1 MQDLETGQEL
11 DSTEDDAD
19 LSKKLFEQT
28 MQTPT
33 VMVDSELKVTEQ
45 RLEEVLVTSTP
56 ERVVLQTKSSEQD
69 EISSN
74 AVDDDSDSTTV
85 GGSEASNID
94 MEMFV
99 TAPHV
104 DITNIASR
112 SAAGHEFTDSVS
124 QCSSMK
130 HYFRNV
136 DYYGTRFSQEI
147 YSPVDGI
154 IHYITEGSG
163 GGQDDWLLDYRRA
176 TGLEPP
182 EDYRDMNIF
191 IRPNR
196 SPSVWIRHFHLNP
209 LISILKAVGTSDGRL
224 MMMGLAS

>member
-19 LSKKLFEQT
+19 LSKKLVEQT

-74 AVDDDSDSTTV
+74 AVDDDSDSTAV

-104 DITNIASR
+104 DITNIAVY
-112 SAAGHEFTDSVS
+112 FSV
-124 QCSSMK
+124 
-130 HYFRNV
+130 
-136 DYYGTRFSQEI
+136 
-147 YSPVDGI
+147 
-154 IHYITEGSG
+154 
-163 GGQDDWLLDYRRA
+163 
-176 TGLEPP
+176 
-182 EDYRDMNIF
+182 
-191 IRPNR
+191 
-196 SPSVWIRHFHLNP
+196 
-209 LISILKAVGTSDGRL
+209 
-224 MMMGLAS
+224 